1 MVKRAQN
8 ALPNLG
14 QLRGAL
20 KIATNAALSVSRIS
34 EGVHQAVLETAKL
47 SKKTPAK
54 DKQAKG
60 ITGLVYR
67 SVELGTKAV
76 GKTLDSILAAASAML
91 PADMATGK
99 GDAPESARGQAILAA
114 LNGVMGDQLVATNN
128 PLATQ
133 MSIRF
138 RGHVITAQAMPAATE
153 VTPKVVLLIHGLCMN
168 DLQWRVESENPNEP
182 AFDHGSI
189 LQSQLGYTP
198 IYLRYNTGLPIAVNG
213 QALADLLEPLLAAWP
228 VKITDFSVLVHSMGG
243 LVMRQ
248 ACLSAQE
255 KNLAWLVHVK
265 RLVFLGTPHFGA
277 PLEQAGYW
285 IDRLLATNR
294 FSVPFTKLT
303 MLRSAGINDLRDGIS
318 KEIPWPFSVNCFA
331 VAATTAAKRSLT
343 ADRLV
348 GDGLVPLLSALGS
361 VPKENQWIAYR
372 TNHMQ
377 LLHSAEVSQQ
387 VLRWLVN

>member
-1 MVKRAQN
+1 MIKRAQN
-8 ALPNLG
+8 ALGQLA

-20 KIATNAALSVSRIS
+20 KIATNATLSVSRIS

-60 ITGLVYR
+60 MTGLVYR

-76 GKTLDSILAAASAML
+76 GKTLDSMLAAVSIML
-91 PADMATGK
+91 PPDIAIGK
-99 GDAPESARGQAILAA
+99 GDVPESARGQAILAA
-114 LNGVMGDQLVATNN
+114 LNGVMGDQLAATNN
-128 PLATQ
+128 PLAAQ

-138 RGHVITAQAMPAATE
+138 RGHVIAAHSMPTASE

-228 VKITDFSVLVHSMGG
+228 VKITDLSVLVHSMGG
-243 LVMRQ
+243 LVIRQ

-255 KNLAWLVHVK
+255 QNLAWLVLLK

-277 PLEQAGYW
+277 PLEQAGHW

-303 MLRSAGINDLRDGIS
+303 MLRSAGINDLRSGIS
-318 KEIPWPFSVNCFA
+318 KEIPLPLGVNCFA
-331 VAATTAAKRSLT
+331 VAATTAAKRSLM

-348 GDGLVPLLSALGS
+348 GDGLVPLRSALGS
-361 VPKENQWIAYR
+361 VAKENQWIAYR

-377 LLHSAEVSQQ
+377 LLHSIEVSQQ
-387 VLRWLVN
+387 VSRWLIT